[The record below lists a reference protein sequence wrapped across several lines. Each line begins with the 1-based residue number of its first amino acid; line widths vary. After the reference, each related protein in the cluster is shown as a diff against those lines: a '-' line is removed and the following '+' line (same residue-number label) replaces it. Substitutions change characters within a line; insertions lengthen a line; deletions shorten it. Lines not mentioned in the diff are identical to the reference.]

1 MRSSVE
7 KLTNNNIESRE
18 PLKVHRTEERKPST
32 NNRASCS
39 ATWKLKSLSWATYN
53 CDTHQPI
60 TRRVFFSQRPNFIQW
75 CALGGGEILDALR
88 LVIDA
93 SLVAKFST
101 WRSEAEWDSSE
112 TIHCAGTA
120 GAGPT
125 ILALRLW
132 SSQAKYSRRQVFLSV
147 KRGHA
152 FTSQKVNWAK
162 WCEMRRSAQISTL
175 SVNSRFSWGGIV
187 LQSADFAVTPREKQL
202 YELGEKNLTAE
213 RSLALPR
220 DKFGKAGGMKRLLI
234 RFVKHKRRSGLWE
247 WRLFRLAPQRS
258 FLLSISLTRGCVF
271 FFSRTGKNVLV
282 AELCCP
288 KLLCCYDADY
298 KN

>member
-7 KLTNNNIESRE
+7 KLTNNNTQLRE
-18 PLKVHRTEERKPST
+18 PLKVHRTEERKPSI
-32 NNRASCS
+32 NNRASRS
-39 ATWKLKSLSWATYN
+39 ATWKLKSLSGATYN

-75 CALGGGEILDALR
+75 CAMGGGEILDALR

-162 WCEMRRSAQISTL
+162 WCEMRRGAQISTL
-175 SVNSRFSWGGIV
+175 SVNSRFSWGG
-187 LQSADFAVTPREKQL
+187 
-202 YELGEKNLTAE
+202 
-213 RSLALPR
+213 
-220 DKFGKAGGMKRLLI
+220 
-234 RFVKHKRRSGLWE
+234 
-247 WRLFRLAPQRS
+247 
-258 FLLSISLTRGCVF
+258 
-271 FFSRTGKNVLV
+271 
-282 AELCCP
+282 
-288 KLLCCYDADY
+288 
-298 KN
+298 